1 MKLLVLLLGIV
12 LVAPSPVAAENIEL
26 RIATLAPGGSPWMEI
41 LERAA
46 AEISE
51 KTQGRVKTKYFTGG
65 QQGDERDYIRKIG
78 LGQIDGAAITALGL
92 SMIEPSILVL
102 QLPMLFE
109 TQEEVD
115 YVAGKMWP
123 YFQKKFEAKGFR
135 LAERGELGWI
145 HLLSKKKVTSLADLR
160 HLKVC
165 SVGGDRLN
173 TTIVDKLGI
182 DPIPLSI
189 PEVDPAL
196 TSGKIDACLN
206 SPLGAIALQWHTK
219 VRFMSARPLVFAIG
233 ATVMSLEAVKKIS
246 PEDRKAIELIAKG
259 SQKKARTV
267 IRKANEDARK
277 TLVRKGVEIVDVS
290 DKMVEELMAIGTKVQ
305 AELTDKLFSKE
316 ELAMVLKH
324 RDEFRASHRKK

>member
-290 DKMVEELMAIGTKVQ
+290 DKMVEELMA
-305 AELTDKLFSKE
+305 
-316 ELAMVLKH
+316 
-324 RDEFRASHRKK
+324 